1 MAKNKGDNLQA
12 IVTVEGVVHRLAI
25 VASSSTI
32 AIAIAKRVVAK
43 NDSY

>member
-32 AIAIAKRVVAK
+32 AIAKRVVAK